1 MSGKY
6 AQTDYTPKVDRTRT
20 TIGKKDAPM
29 GKKRLQDKVY
39 QQMLRFPGK
48 SNDEIAQEL
57 GIFPS
62 TVKNCRKRISQGID
76 YVLAAHMAEAFIQDY
91 QMSIDALK
99 LQLSDLE
106 EEKKMV
112 RNDIE
117 TGWKDDELPLNT
129 MDKAVLRRDILSIER
144 QKTDIWMKI
153 VTMARQSEAVE
164 VMNLIK
170 KKVIKLPQAD
180 HMALTKLQDREH
192 DVK

>member
-1 MSGKY
+1 
-6 AQTDYTPKVDRTRT
+6 
-20 TIGKKDAPM
+20 
-29 GKKRLQDKVY
+29 
-39 QQMLRFPGK
+39 
-48 SNDEIAQEL
+48 
-57 GIFPS
+57 
-62 TVKNCRKRISQGID
+62 
-76 YVLAAHMAEAFIQDY
+76 
-91 QMSIDALK
+91 
-99 LQLSDLE
+99 
-106 EEKKMV
+106 MV

-117 TGWKDDELPLNT
+117 TGWKDDELPLDT